1 MKYYKVSTY
10 RAHQGSG
17 RTVPIT
23 FYIQANNAL
32 EASCLAQKMPG
43 TKHSRPVMSCIPITA
58 AEYYEG
64 RKVSAYKRADLG
76 M

>member
-17 RTVPIT
+17 RTVPII
-23 FYIQANNAL
+23 FYIQADNAIQ
-32 EASCLAQKMPG
+32 ASVIAQQMG
-43 TKHSRPVMSCIPITA
+43 GVKHSRPVMSCIPITA